1 MPARSASCGDPTVAW
16 PAGPCTTSSA
26 PVPRSTCRKAS
37 WPCPSRPANPTSSP
51 ARRVKSIGRPSG
63 RSLTARTSSSS
74 RPGACPATVSP
85 ASSEARSSP
94 VISRRSSRLDASP
107 RLRLATVSP
116 ARITTMRSAIS
127 STSSIRWEMNTTP
140 APVLASLRT
149 ISKRCLRAAT
159 SSAELA
165 SSRRRTRGPR
175 TSART
180 MQQAWRSLSDRSST
194 GRARSTV
201 RPRSSPSPSSASRR
215 RSPSSTWLRRRPS
228 APSQTLSSTDRE
240 PGTRTSWN
248 TAAIPASSAARG
260 EAREIRSSSISTMP
274 ASGWWTPAR
283 IFTSVLLPEPF
294 SPISAR
300 TSPAPTSTEAD
311 RTAWVGPKDLAMPVA
326 RSRPKRGAAREAAPP
341 LRSAERS
348 SIREVRVHDAVRHQ
362 VGRLPLDG
370 PGRVQRPARVGVLA
384 GVAARERDRLD
395 DERVDLQ
402 PLAIQHPQGGARGQV
417 HPLVV
422 AGDGPRPEV
431 AARHVL
437 DPVRE
442 RALLGPTVEHGGHR
456 PAGLLER
463 LDDRGRH
470 DAGLDGQVDLL
481 GVGGQELQHLRLH
494 HGRREVAHHLA
505 GPFHVR
511 AGADH
516 LVEHVERE
524 PVDVRRGYPV
534 DAQDVAL
541 AVQVFQLRGERLSAA
556 PVVGADIDG
565 IPGVQRVDPHD
576 GRDPAVGGGLDRV
589 GERGGRRGVGDDQV
603 DALLHERVV
612 VLDLLS
618 DVGAARRGQR
628 DHVAHQAALLERVLD
643 PAVDGG
649 LEGVDD
655 RAEREADGVRRRVRG
670 LPVRPLALIDG
681 GLVAV

>member
-194 GRARSTV
+194 RRARSTV

-240 PGTRTSWN
+240 PATRTSWN

-384 GVAARERDRLD
+384 GVAARE
-395 DERVDLQ
+395 
-402 PLAIQHPQGGARGQV
+402 GQ
-417 HPLVV
+417 
-422 AGDGPRPEV
+422 
-431 AARHVL
+431 
-437 DPVRE
+437 
-442 RALLGPTVEHGGHR
+442 R

-670 LPVRPLALIDG
+670 LPVRPLALVDG